1 MNELFNTKWDLLSA
15 LIDKA
20 QNILL
25 STHINADGDGVG
37 SQVAFY
43 YYLKDIVCY
52 LVIMINA
59 TQHFMFLLTL
69 NVIPKMK
76 IN

>member
-43 YYLKDIVCY
+43 YYLKDLGKKCRI
-52 LVIMINA
+52 INA
-59 TQHFMFLLTL
+59 TKLPKNL
-69 NVIPKMK
+69 NIIDENQEP
-76 IN
+76 